1 LFYALL
7 ARVLTVP
14 FIPDFFGSPSSGDWN
29 YSLSFP
35 NVRIAATELFVTN
48 SQGNSPSA
56 FAVFTGTPDQGLR
69 TLSGGQYSF
78 QVAGFLA
85 VQTGAAPDLSVE
97 ALRLV
102 RDVFAIIKTPPT
114 DSSIGL
120 NINLNGTLLCSLTI
134 AANSSTSN
142 LVRGL
147 LLPVLTTG
155 SLLSLD
161 ITSVGQ
167 TIPGADLTVVI
178 RV

>member
-1 LFYALL
+1 
-7 ARVLTVP
+7 
-14 FIPDFFGSPSSGDWN
+14 
-29 YSLSFP
+29 
-35 NVRIAATELFVTN
+35 
-48 SQGNSPSA
+48 
-56 FAVFTGTPDQGLR
+56 
-69 TLSGGQYSF
+69 
-78 QVAGFLA
+78 LA
-85 VQTGAAPDLSVE
+85 VQTGAAPDISVE
-97 ALRLV
+97 ALHLV

-134 AANSSTSN
+134 AANSTTSN
-142 LVRGL
+142 LIRGL